1 MNPGDLPDTIQINR
15 QEIELTHFLKVGVV
29 AVVAVMALAACG
41 DKTPA
46 GEVLAKVDGKVI
58 STEAL
63 DWLLKE
69 QVPAGTPIDGALR
82 AKAREHLIQREV
94 LLEAARK
101 AGLDKDPAVKQR
113 MDYIRD
119 EQLVNAYIKDW
130 LTKNPVTDDKI
141 KAEFDKRIAAAGDTE
156 YHARHILVEKEDE
169 AKAIIA
175 KLEKGAKFAD
185 LAKASKDSGSAATGG
200 DLGWARPG
208 SFVPEFAAAL
218 KGLEKGKFTTA
229 PVKTQFGYHVI
240 LLEDTRKPEPPPM
253 DAIKPQLQQEMQQQA
268 LGDFIK
274 DLVAKAKVED
284 GKPEAEPKA
293 AASQ

>member
-1 MNPGDLPDTIQINR
+1 M
-15 QEIELTHFLKVGVV
+15 THSLKAGVV
-29 AVVAVMALAACG
+29 AVLAVMALAACG

-58 STEAL
+58 STQTL

-69 QVPAGTPIDGALR
+69 QVPAGTPVDESLR

-101 AGLDKDPAVKQR
+101 AGLDKDPAVQQR
-113 MDYIRD
+113 MDYLRD

-130 LTKNPVTDDKI
+130 LAKNPVSDDKL
-141 KAEFDKRIAAAGDTE
+141 KAEFDKRISAAGDTE

-185 LAKASKDSGSAATGG
+185 LAKVSKDPGTAATGG

-208 SFVPEFAAAL
+208 SFVPEFAQAL
-218 KGLEKGKFTTA
+218 KGLEKGKFSTA

-240 LLEDTRKPEPPPM
+240 LLEDTRKPEPPPI

-284 GKPEAEPKA
+284 GKPAAAEPKA